1 MGYGPPNR
9 PAFGQ
14 ESGTSPTVRQTWFAR
29 TTRVR
34 WGGAGGSAGCGGRC
48 RSDRRHV
55 LPLVPREDAERFGSQ
70 QVKALLAGTGRDVY
84 LGAPRVADQN
94 ERGLRVTLCL
104 LPQAQ

>member
-14 ESGTSPTVRQTWFAR
+14 GPGTRALSAQTWFAR

-34 WGGAGGSAGCGGRC
+34 WGAGGSARCGGRC
-48 RSDRRHV
+48 RSGRGHV

-70 QVKALLAGTGRDVY
+70 QVKALLAGMVRGAF
-84 LGAPRVADQN
+84 LGAPRIADQN
-94 ERGLRVTLCL
+94 ERGL
-104 LPQAQ
+104 